1 MLPRDLAI
9 LSLLDKTPATTTQ
22 LVRASITFGSD
33 PFTNERR
40 ARERMQALGGEKLVR
55 PFSLGITGGGTA
67 NYYRLT
73 AEGFRLLHG
82 AETVLPHR
90 SWFAELPP
98 SRLMH
103 TLELADVI
111 VHTLVAGHN
120 FRIGLT
126 KFHRENELVLETGI
140 HRVSPDCHLQFFT
153 AGRLFNV
160 LLELDRSTESLDSAA
175 ATSIRSK
182 LLAYEAYQDFVWT
195 DWKQQ
200 GERGPRP
207 YFRVAFLTASQER
220 AHHILALARECARN
234 KDRRLCYA
242 STRDS
247 FLADPDALRAP
258 VFLDHHGHWQALVNV
273 HPTSQFLRAP
283 VRIDPLVQSSLF
295 V

>member
-9 LSLLDKTPATTTQ
+9 LSLLDKTPATTAQ
-22 LVRASITFGSD
+22 LVRASVTFGCE
-33 PFTNERR
+33 PFGNERR
-40 ARERMQALGGEKLVR
+40 ARERMQALGREKLVR
-55 PFSLGITGGGTA
+55 PFSLGIAGGGLA

-73 AEGFRLLHG
+73 AEGFRLLHS
-82 AETVLPHR
+82 AETALPHR

-111 VHTLVAGHN
+111 VHALVAAHT
-120 FRIGLT
+120 FRTRVT
-126 KFHRENELVLETGI
+126 KFHRENELVLETGA

-160 LLELDRSTESLDSAA
+160 LVELDRSTESLDSSA

-195 DWKQQ
+195 DWKQH

-220 AHHILALARECARN
+220 AHHILAVARECAHN

-242 STRDS
+242 ATLDS
-247 FLADPDALRAP
+247 FLAESDALRAP
-258 VFLDHHGHWQALVNV
+258 LFLDHHGHWQALANV
-273 HPTSQFLRAP
+273 HPTARFLRTP
-283 VRIDPLVQSSLF
+283 VRIAPLVQSSLF